1 MAKFLLGVIAGIFL
15 CVFLA
20 VMVVVVAASLSARAP
35 SVAQDSTLVLDLGGA
50 IVERNPPTV
59 PSFLLQRGPKPT
71 LKEIHDILQKAA
83 ADRRINALVLE
94 PHGVQGGWATI
105 QEIREDLEAF
115 KKSKKPL
122 LAFLQVA
129 SARDY
134 YLATAA
140 DKIYVAPQSMLDV
153 KGFRIE
159 AMFLKNTLGKLG
171 VEADFLHI
179 GKYKDAAEPLT
190 EEKMTDAT
198 REVLNSVLDA
208 VLANFVNTVAAGRR
222 LPPERV
228 RAALDDGPFLS
239 GEAVKAGLADE
250 TLYED
255 QVFDAVKRLT
265 GVRSVKKLKAES
277 YNKVSL
283 ESLGLAGGSR
293 IALVYA
299 VGDILEG
306 EDQVSPLGG
315 EQSMGGDTMA
325 RTLHQVGDDKSV
337 KGVIVRIDS
346 PGGDVFASDQIWR
359 EMSVLH
365 SKKPVVISMSDMAAS
380 GGYYMAMTGDPILA
394 YPETYTGSIGVVLGK
409 LNLHGLYDK
418 IGAKKEIL
426 SRGKYAEIDTDY
438 RNFNP
443 AERQKVLDGMNAVYR
458 DFIAKVAAARHRKP
472 EEIEPLAQGRVWL
485 GEQAKQR
492 GLIDEIG
499 GYDRAITLIKQ
510 RAKLKPEDK
519 VTLVPYP
526 PEKKLLDI
534 LMSKLG
540 GVNDEDAIMETL
552 ARRLG
557 AAVPWR
563 ALLHGGMLKIA
574 PYTLNVQ

>member
-1 MAKFLLGVIAGIFL
+1 MAKFLLGVIVGIFL

-20 VMVVVVAASLSARAP
+20 VMVVVVAASLSARPP
-35 SVAQDSTLVLDLGGA
+35 SVAQDSTLVLDLSGP
-50 IVERNPPTV
+50 IVERNPTTV

-83 ADRRINALVLE
+83 ADRRINAVVLK
-94 PHGVQGGWATI
+94 PQGAQGGWATV
-105 QEIREDLEAF
+105 QEIREDLLAF

-122 LAFLQVA
+122 LAFLQTA
-129 SARDY
+129 TARDY

-140 DKIYVAPQSMLDV
+140 DKIYVAPQGILDV

-159 AMFLKNTLGKLG
+159 AMFFKNTLGKLG

-190 EEKMTDAT
+190 DEKMTDAT
-198 REVLNSVLDA
+198 REVLDSVLDA
-208 VLANFVNTVAAGRR
+208 VLANFVRTVAEGRR
-222 LPPERV
+222 QPADRV

-239 GEAVKAGLADE
+239 DQAVKAGLADGM
-250 TLYED
+250 LYED
-255 QVFDAVKRLT
+255 QVFDEVMKLTKVK
-265 GVRSVKKLKAES
+265 SVKKLKAEN

-283 ESLGLAGGSR
+283 ESLGLAGGNR

-299 VGDILEG
+299 VGDIFQG
-306 EDQVSPLGG
+306 EDQVSPLSG

-325 RTLHQVGDDKSV
+325 RTLRQVGEDKNV

-346 PGGDVFASDQIWR
+346 GGGDVFASDEIWR
-359 EMSVLH
+359 EMTVLH
-365 SKKPVVISMSDMAAS
+365 SKKPMVISMSDMAAS
-380 GGYYMAMTGDPILA
+380 GGYYLAMTGDPILA
-394 YPETYTGSIGVVLGK
+394 YPETFTGSIGVILGK

-458 DFIAKVAAARHRKP
+458 DFIDKVATARHRKP
-472 EEIEPLAQGRVWL
+472 DEIEPLAQGRVWL
-485 GEQAKQR
+485 GEQARQN
-492 GLIDEIG
+492 GLVDELG
-499 GYDRAITLIKQ
+499 GYDRAIALIKQ

-534 LMSKLG
+534 LMAKLSG
-540 GVNDEDAIMETL
+540 TSDDDAMLEKL
-552 ARRLG
+552 AQRLG
-557 AAVPWR
+557 ASVPWQ
-563 ALLHGGMLKIA
+563 ALLRGGMLKIA
-574 PYTLNVQ
+574 PYTLSVQ